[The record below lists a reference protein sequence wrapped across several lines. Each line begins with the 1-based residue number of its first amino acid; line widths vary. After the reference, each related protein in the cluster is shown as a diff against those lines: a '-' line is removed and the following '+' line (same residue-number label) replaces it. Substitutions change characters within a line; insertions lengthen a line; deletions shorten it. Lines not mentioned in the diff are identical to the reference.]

1 MATTDSNTEALEW
14 LQKLQP
20 NRDPYEYL
28 VQRKFPG
35 YKAVQY
41 APISLGNIGRSGI
54 SHDDRREKLL
64 KEVESF
70 RAELKAKPLRE
81 IKTLYE
87 QEQEKER
94 QALAAKAEREE
105 QQRFFNRPDANADF
119 IHWAKM
125 TYWTLDEAL
134 ALTFGKSPEIVKW
147 DAVKYVDTRISPF
160 AREYAR
166 LRELVLRAK
175 NWKQL
180 YDPALPSLF
189 LAWARRNEIEVA
201 PELVKEV
208 EARGVVIADW
218 KDHYD
223 KLNEQAKKLSEHRDE
238 LIAICTKLTAER
250 DGFKQKAAELES
262 QVWEGFD
269 EDRDIYPPELD
280 IAMLHGGPPLTSG
293 TQTRPRRVKSGR
305 G

>member
-1 MATTDSNTEALEW
+1 MLRLVTSEAAA
-14 LQKLQP
+14 
-20 NRDPYEYL
+20 
-28 VQRKFPG
+28 F
-35 YKAVQY
+35 
-41 APISLGNIGRSGI
+41 
-54 SHDDRREKLL
+54 SHDDREKRL

-87 QEQEKER
+87 EAQEKER

-105 QQRFFNRPDANADF
+105 QQRFFNQPDANADF

-166 LRELVLRAK
+166 LRELALRAK

-180 YDPALPSLF
+180 YDPTQPSLF
-189 LAWARRNEIEVA
+189 LAWARRNEIEVL

-218 KDHYD
+218 KDYYD
-223 KLNEQAKKLSEHRDE
+223 KLNEQAKKLSEQRDE

-250 DGFKQKAAELES
+250 NGFKQKAVELES

-269 EDRDIYPPELD
+269 QDKDTYPPELD
-280 IAMLHGGPPLTSG
+280 RAMMAWRAATNQRDPNMTAKNQIRAWLDEHYPKLSEEAKQRIAIVCNWEKEGG
-293 TQTRPRRVKSGR
+293 RRKR
-305 G
+305 E